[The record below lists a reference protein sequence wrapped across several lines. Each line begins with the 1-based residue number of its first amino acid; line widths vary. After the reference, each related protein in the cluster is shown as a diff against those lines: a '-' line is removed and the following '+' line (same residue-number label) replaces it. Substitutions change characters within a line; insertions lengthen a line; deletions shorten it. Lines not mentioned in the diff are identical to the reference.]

1 MITQRIIPT
10 MHPYKANK
18 FKEGKLKVLND
29 MGITLTESERE
40 IFDKLT
46 IPRQI
51 DDFMSNIFR
60 TRL

>member
-10 MHPYKANK
+10 QHPYKANK
-18 FKEGKLKVLND
+18 YREGKLKVLKD

-40 IFDKLT
+40 TFNKLT
-46 IPRQI
+46 LPRQI